1 MAPTKRKACSISDE
15 STDEMLIIALDF
27 GTTYSGVAYCFAN
40 KRDPKPAA
48 ILDWPGTRGMSV
60 PKIPT
65 LISYDEAKLSD
76 FKWGASVEDPS
87 TAIVGIKLL
96 LDPSQKR
103 PAYLS
108 PENVQKDL
116 SSLPRTAVEVA
127 ADFIGKVY
135 QHALAEISKKV
146 PRGYMELCSKEFV
159 LTVPAVWSDAAK
171 HATMQAAQTSGI
183 HPVTL
188 VKEPEAAALYT
199 AQSLDFALQNG
210 DAFVVCDAG
219 GGTVDLIS
227 YKVEAIYPCLE
238 AKELVPGTGGMSGSI
253 GLNQRFAAAVQA
265 LVGQE
270 QWQTLQGT
278 TGWASA
284 QRQFDQEIKKAFRG
298 NENEEFLVPF
308 PLSRLRD
315 DPTRGLVS
323 STWRMTGKDVQLI
336 FEPLIQ
342 DIINLIAEQVTQSVI
357 KRNGKDVTGIMLVGG
372 FGGSLYLRDRVEAH
386 FSTIQ
391 VLQPEDA
398 WAAIVKPGSSDEY
411 LSNQTLRDTVVV
423 VVQSTQRRGT
433 IDVDP

>member
-1 MAPTKRKACSISDE
+1 MTPRKRKASSISDE

-227 YKVEAIYPCLE
+227 YEVEAIYPCLE

-284 QRQFDQEIKKAFRG
+284 QRQFDKEIKKAFRG
-298 NENEEFLVPF
+298 SANEEFLVPF

-315 DPTRGLVS
+315 DPIRGLVS

-342 DIINLIAEQVTQSVI
+342 DIINLIAEQVTQSVV
-357 KRNGKDVTGIMLVGG
+357 KRNGKAVTGIMLVGG
-372 FGGSLYLRDRVEAH
+372 FGGSLYLRDRVEAD
-386 FSTIQ
+386 FPTIQ

-398 WAAIVKPGSSDEY
+398 WAAIVK
-411 LSNQTLRDTVVV
+411 
-423 VVQSTQRRGT
+423 
-433 IDVDP
+433 